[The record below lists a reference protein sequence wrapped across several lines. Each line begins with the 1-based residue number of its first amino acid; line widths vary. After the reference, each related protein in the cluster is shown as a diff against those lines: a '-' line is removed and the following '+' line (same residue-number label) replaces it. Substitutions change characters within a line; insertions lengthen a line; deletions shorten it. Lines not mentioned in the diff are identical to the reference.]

1 MGSRER
7 RDREKSELRGKI
19 LDAARELFVEQ
30 GYDAVTMRKVAER
43 IEYSPTAI
51 YLHFADKEALLRE
64 IVGAD
69 FATLAAQFQKLARI
83 DDPIERLIRV
93 GRAYVE
99 FGLAHPNHYRL
110 MFGARPCPPMEPP
123 PEAKPG
129 DPSQDAYAF
138 LRAVVIDAMEKKRL
152 RPELRDPDLV
162 AQVLWSGVHGIVSL
176 QIDHAHAAHLSMRK
190 ARDITALTLE
200 VLMRGLAR

>member
-69 FATLAAQFQKLARI
+69 FAALAAQFQKLARVE
-83 DDPIERLIRV
+83 DPMERLVRV

-110 MFGARPCPPMEPP
+110 MFGARSGPPIEVK
-123 PEAKPG
+123 ASLD
-129 DPSQDAYAF
+129 DPQQDAYAF
-138 LRAVVIDAMEKKRL
+138 LRMVVIDVIEKKCL

-176 QIDHAHAAHLSMRK
+176 QIDHAKDAHFSMRK
-190 ARDITALTLE
+190 AKDITALTLD

>member
-7 RDREKSELRGKI
+7 RDREKQELRGKI

-51 YLHFADKEALLRE
+51 YLHFEDKAALLRE

-69 FATLAAQFQKLARI
+69 FAKLAAQFQKFARI
-83 DDPIERLIRV
+83 EDPVERLVRI
-93 GRAYVE
+93 GRAYVD

-110 MFGARPCPPMEPP
+110 MFGARPDSAVEP
-123 PEAKPG
+123 EKKKSV
-129 DPSQDAYAF
+129 DPHSDSYAF
-138 LRAVVIDAMEKKRL
+138 LCMTVTEAMESKRL
-152 RPELRDPDLV
+152 RPELRDPQLV
-162 AQVLWSGVHGIVSL
+162 AHVLWSAVHGIVLL
-176 QIDHAHAAHLSMRK
+176 QIEHSQAHHPSMHK
-190 ARDITALTLE
+190 PRDVTALMLD
-200 VLMRGLAR
+200 VLIRGMAR

>member
-1 MGSRER
+1 MGTRER

-43 IEYSPTAI
+43 IEYSATAI

-69 FATLAAQFQKLARI
+69 FAALAAQFHRLARI
-83 DDPIERLIRV
+83 DDPIERLVRV

-110 MFGARPCPPMEPP
+110 MFGARPGPPHEPP
-123 PEAKPG
+123 PATAG
-129 DPSQDAYAF
+129 DPQQDAYAF
-138 LRAVVIDAMEKKRL
+138 LRSVVVDAMEKKCL

-176 QIDHAHAAHLSMRK
+176 QIDHAHATHLSMRK
-190 ARDITALTLE
+190 ARDLTALTLE